1 MSQHTRLHKYIE
13 LIIGIFV
20 MSIIGSYR
28 WPLWYSNLFLSIFP
42 LFMIYCT
49 VRARRSWKQRAI
61 TIFIMS
67 LIYCSALFQRLA
79 YEQL

>member
-28 WPLWYSNLFLSIFP
+28 WLLWTHLKQIFVI
-42 LFMIYCT
+42 FQQ
-49 VRARRSWKQRAI
+49 SWNK
-61 TIFIMS
+61 T
-67 LIYCSALFQRLA
+67 LG
-79 YEQL
+79 